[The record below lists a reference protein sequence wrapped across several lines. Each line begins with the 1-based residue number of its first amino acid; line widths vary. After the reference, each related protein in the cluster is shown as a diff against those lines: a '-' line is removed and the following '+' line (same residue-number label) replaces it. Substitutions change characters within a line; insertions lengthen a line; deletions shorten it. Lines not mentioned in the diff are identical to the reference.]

1 MSMCLWYDNPKKCS
15 PNLDL
20 VKTGLRDGTGIMTLH
35 TYIPFVLSAAQAET
49 SCVTKLN
56 NIQKPIVRKNYSDSL
71 SSFKTWSHIV
81 VASYESQISYHQQPT
96 ILPRIIHHSECC
108 VSEVNIEQEAL
119 FASFVFGHFLGEK
132 WHWIPLLRLVEE
144 VYYEGL
150 VPLEEQTSQTDNTKH
165 CLRFWLLSKNKGVG
179 VDEGNLK
186 VGMCCWWKM

>member
-1 MSMCLWYDNPKKCS
+1 MSLVLRSFESLGETKVECGVSEWDNEYVPSVWQPKKVL
-15 PNLDL
+15 PKLGFGQNRKGWHRNHD
-20 VKTGLRDGTGIMTLH
+20 TAYLH
-35 TYIPFVLSAAQAET
+35 PIRFKRCRSWNFLCHQ
-49 SCVTKLN
+49 LN

-96 ILPRIIHHSECC
+96 ILPRIIHHSKCC

-119 FASFVFGHFLGEK
+119 FASFVFGHFLGKK

-150 VPLEEQTSQTDNTKH
+150 VPLGGT
-165 CLRFWLLSKNKGVG
+165 
-179 VDEGNLK
+179 NLTN
-186 VGMCCWWKM
+186 G